1 MKRSIMNITKSITP
15 IVGMVVF
22 AGLTQEAQAMPM
34 FTAQT
39 GMDCA
44 GCHTQ
49 HMPRLNKL
57 GRKFAASG
65 MTISKIVSDMDRD
78 DTGLFSDTDINP
90 SMLIKSKYNKT
101 YDKPN
106 GKGAI
111 DTSDGSTNEGEFSP
125 IRMASIFL
133 GGRLSENVGAI
144 LKLGHRE
151 EEGESIGGKA
161 VYAHAMDDDQTY
173 VGAVFFSTASLGPFS
188 GMEFYNTGL
197 YKPLRMF
204 DMKIYNN
211 TVQKQKIGS
220 QAATGLQV
228 YYDRDSLF
236 DDEDHFFVTA
246 GVYTPAQ
253 DSLYYDMTDNLIPFA
268 RVAYEYMYSDYNFIF
283 GGFVMSGGD
292 IVADT
297 SPLSIKRETYG
308 IDLQIEGEVM
318 DREVTFAAT
327 KVFKNDVEYSGI
339 NSAVDEYDTESMYDE
354 GFSVQAAVS
363 MTDAIIGKVSYMHYN
378 DTNEYRSDNL
388 NGTTAPS
395 DTTKVNVKDLDYAIG
410 LGVDYG
416 FVVTGTAMKLA
427 VEYAWMEPSLERVE
441 KFENFM
447 VTFTLPF

>member
-1 MKRSIMNITKSITP
+1 MKRYIMNISKSITP
-15 IVGMVVF
+15 IIGMVVF

-34 FTAQT
+34 FTTQT

-49 HMPRLNKL
+49 QMPRLNKL

-65 MTISKIVSDMDRD
+65 MTISKVVSDMDRD
-78 DTGLFSDTDINP
+78 TTGFLSDTDINP
-90 SMLIKSKYNKT
+90 SILIKSKYNKT
-101 YDKPN
+101 YDKPD

-111 DTSDGSTNEGEFSP
+111 DIRDGSTNEGDFSP

-144 LKLGHRE
+144 IKLGHRE
-151 EEGESIGGKA
+151 EEGESIEGKA
-161 VYAHAMDDDQTY
+161 VYAHAMDDHQSY
-173 VGAVFFSTASLGPFS
+173 LGAVFFSTASLGPFS

-211 TVQKQKIGS
+211 TVQKQKIGA
-220 QAATGLQV
+220 QTATGLQV
-228 YYDRDSLF
+228 YYDRDGLF
-236 DDEDHFFVTA
+236 TDDDHFFVTA

-253 DSLYYDMTDNLIPFA
+253 DSLYYDMMDNLIPFA
-268 RVAYEYMYSDYNFIF
+268 RIAYEYMYDDYNFIF
-283 GGFVMSGGD
+283 GGFIMKGGD
-292 IVADT
+292 LVADT
-297 SPLSIKRETYG
+297 APLSIKRETYG
-308 IDLQIEGEVM
+308 IDFQLEGTLME
-318 DREVTFAAT
+318 RELTLAASY
-327 KVFKNDVEYSGI
+327 VFKNDLEYTGI
-339 NSAVDEYDTESMYDE
+339 NSAVDEYDTESRYDE

-388 NGTTAPS
+388 NGTTAPAN
-395 DTTKVNVKDLDYAIG
+395 TTKINVKDIDYAIG

-416 FVVTGTAMKLA
+416 FVVTGIAMKVA
-427 VEYAWMEPSLERVE
+427 VEYAWMQPSLERVE
-441 KFENFM
+441 EFENLM
-447 VTFTLPF
+447 VTFTLPL